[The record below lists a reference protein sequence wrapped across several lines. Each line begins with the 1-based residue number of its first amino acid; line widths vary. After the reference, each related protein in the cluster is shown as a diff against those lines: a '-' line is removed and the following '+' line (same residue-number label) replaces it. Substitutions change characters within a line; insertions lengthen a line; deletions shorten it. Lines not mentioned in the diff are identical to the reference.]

1 MKTATRPLRT
11 RSEGRRVLSKPAPSL
26 ILGIMVRKLASRR
39 KPPFCLSRHIGPAAV
54 LLLAMTTGLTACG
67 TRSGPPAPVV
77 DRSGIYYTSPA
88 KPVPPVTAAPR
99 TSVATT
105 PLSAPRPPR
114 SPRRKAAPPE
124 KAAPKPVTSLAR
136 AGSLI
141 TRPGG
146 TVTVERGDTLY
157 AISRRQQVP
166 IRALID
172 ANRLAPPFA
181 LRSGQKLVV
190 PAVRVY
196 VVAPGDT
203 VTAVSRRYDAPV
215 GDLIRLNALK
225 APDFGVYAGQRLAL
239 PGTGNATTARKPI
252 SQAAVINVPKT
263 PRPPRVVLR
272 DPTAPPPPRAA
283 RKFGWPLQG
292 RLISGFGAKGGGR
305 YNDGINIAAGAG
317 SIVRASEN
325 GIVAYAGNE
334 LRGYGNLL
342 LVRHAG
348 GWISAYAHIG
358 DFLVRRGQVVK
369 RGQPIA
375 RVGSSGA
382 VNRPQL
388 HFELRRGRRAV
399 DPRRHLDS

>member
-1 MKTATRPLRT
+1 MKHSATKRPEYL
-11 RSEGRRVLSKPAPSL
+11 RVLSAAASSL
-26 ILGIMVRKLASRR
+26 ILGAMRTRCPKILLA
-39 KPPFCLSRHIGPAAV
+39 
-54 LLLAMTTGLTACG
+54 LLLATGVAGCG

-88 KPVPPVTAAPR
+88 RPVPPVVAAPR
-99 TSVATT
+99 TSVAST
-105 PLSAPRPPR
+105 PLTAPRR
-114 SPRRKAAPPE
+114 
-124 KAAPKPVTSLAR
+124 AAPKKESRPATSSLAPS
-136 AGSLI
+136 GSLV

-146 TVTVERGDTLY
+146 AVTVGRGDTLY
-157 AISRRQQVP
+157 AISRRLQVP

-172 ANRLAPPFA
+172 ANKLAPPYA
-181 LRSGQKLVV
+181 LRVGQRLTV

-203 VTAVSRRYDAPV
+203 VTAVSQRYEAPV
-215 GDLIRLNALK
+215 GDVIRLNALK
-225 APDFGVYAGQRLAL
+225 APNFGVYAGQRLAL
-239 PGTGNATTARKPI
+239 PGKVATAASPPI
-252 SQAAVINVPKT
+252 RQTAVINVPKT
-263 PRPPRVVLR
+263 PKPPRVVLR
-272 DPTAPPPPRAA
+272 DPSAPPPPRAA
-283 RKFGWPLQG
+283 RRFGWPLQG
-292 RLISGFGAKGGGR
+292 KLLSGFGAKGGGR
-305 YNDGINIAAGAG
+305 YNDGINIAAGPG
-317 SIVRASEN
+317 SIIRAAEN

-342 LVRHAG
+342 LVRHAD

-369 RGQPIA
+369 RGQPIG

-399 DPRRHLDS
+399 DPRRYLES